1 MIISTLCSTIHSYSH
16 IYSNERREKEKTR
29 KEWVHFICYLLHS
42 SHWGS
47 SGAEI
52 LLKSCCTSLL
62 ATVTTTL
69 INTTLYRVLGWQ
81 AGKWICILFPWL
93 TAVCRNRINLC
104 FLLSVMTQKSTCVTF
119 NRWNEI
125 TTFVSLPLPKF
136 YMKLDYLSSR
146 IITQILRSVRV
157 SRCHSPSLKRSE
169 K

>member
-1 MIISTLCSTIHSYSH
+1 MRGEKKRRPGRSESISYATCSTHVTEALLVLKFSY
-16 IYSNERREKEKTR
+16 
-29 KEWVHFICYLLHS
+29 
-42 SHWGS
+42 
-47 SGAEI
+47 
-52 LLKSCCTSLL
+52 KSCCTSLL

-136 YMKLDYLSSR
+136 YMKLDYLSSQ

-157 SRCHSPSLKRSE
+157 SRYHSPSLKRS
-169 K
+169 KK